1 MQRREDRGT
10 EDRAVV
16 AACTP
21 KPGGRPRCC
30 RTVVASYQNPAA
42 RQGKRSG
49 ALWPQAPAPHDP
61 GCARRPPRPLLVPL
75 PRRGCGSL
83 RRASKGSATA
93 QEGSRSC
100 FSALGTEGDGGRGTA
115 SSLRLRWCRPSQL
128 SSEGRCGSGCSLQD
142 LGAPPRWVPG
152 LPANPRVSF
161 LLQNTRAWF
170 PVLTS
175 LLLAEVSRAMLGC
188 DLGQREEGRPGS
200 LCLGA
205 GLKILLQA
213 RTPP

>member
-1 MQRREDRGT
+1 MRARTRTVQRREDRAT

-61 GCARRPPRPLLVPL
+61 GCARRPPRPLLAPL
-75 PRRGCGSL
+75 PCRGCGSL

-142 LGAPPRWVPG
+142 LGAPSRWVPG

-161 LLQNTRAWF
+161 LLQNTA
-170 PVLTS
+170 
-175 LLLAEVSRAMLGC
+175 
-188 DLGQREEGRPGS
+188 PGS
-200 LCLGA
+200 QSSPFCCWLKFLELCWDATL
-205 GLKILLQA
+205 A
-213 RTPP
+213 RGRRAVLAPCA